1 MIREID
7 TDVETESED
16 WSCYRLN
23 LTNDVVID
31 IPREMSDLKNYS
43 ASLGHKV
50 QSKNLTIWEDDYSFK
65 NYQKLFR

>member
-1 MIREID
+1 MIREVQID
-7 TDVETESED
+7 DNEPESED

-50 QSKNLTIWEDDYSFK
+50 RTTVTIFCNKKSNFCS
-65 NYQKLFR
+65 QKSR